1 MKKLVGALV
10 ALLLLPAVAVAQD
23 VTVIVEE
30 ARFPEGPEVIDGTLY
45 YVEYGGHTIVTWD
58 GKAAKVFWTQE
69 GCGPSAVLQIPGGDF
84 LVTCYDSGTIARVS
98 AKGETVATY
107 DKDAGG
113 GTLLGPNDL
122 APDGKGGAY
131 FTASGPWE
139 SAPIVGQV
147 YRIDASGKIVSVADD
162 LHYANGVVLSH
173 DGKTLYVI
181 ESEAARIIQFKVAD
195 DGSLSDRRLF
205 FRYADIGM
213 THEGWAQPYP
223 DGMKLD
229 KAGNLFVGH
238 FSAPQILVLSPEGK
252 VLGEIQVPSSAT
264 PNLAFSADESTVYV
278 MAVGDTANPPYL
290 GKVYAAKNPLK
301 P

>member
-1 MKKLVGALV
+1 MRLLLSAVV
-10 ALLLLPAVAVAQD
+10 ASFLLPAVAAAAD
-23 VTVIVEE
+23 IEMIVDG

-45 YVEYGGHTIVTWD
+45 YVEYGGHTIMTWD
-58 GKAAKVFWTQE
+58 GKANTMFWTQD

-98 AKGETVATY
+98 AKGETIANY
-107 DKDAGG
+107 DKDADGNA
-113 GTLLGPNDL
+113 LQGPNDL
-122 APDGKGGAY
+122 TPNGKGGAY
-131 FTASGPWE
+131 FTTSGPWE
-139 SAPIVGQV
+139 SGPIVGHV
-147 YRIDASGKIVSVADD
+147 YHIGADGKMVSVADD
-162 LHYANGVVLSH
+162 LHYANGIVLSH

-213 THEGWAQPYP
+213 THEGAAQPYP

-229 KAGNLFVGH
+229 KAGNFFVGH

-264 PNLAFSADESTVYV
+264 PNLALSADESTVYV
-278 MAVGDTANPPYL
+278 MAVADTANAPYL
-290 GKVYAAKNPLK
+290 GAVWAAKNPLK

>member
-1 MKKLVGALV
+1 MRTLLGAVV
-10 ALLLLPAVAVAQD
+10 ASFLLPAIAAAQD
-23 VTVIVEE
+23 VTVINEE
-30 ARFPEGPEVIDGTLY
+30 ARFPEGPEVIGDTLY
-45 YVEYGGHTIVTWD
+45 YVEYGGNTIMTWD
-58 GKAAKVFWTQE
+58 GKANAVFWTQE

-84 LVTCYDSGTIARVS
+84 LVTCYDNGTIARVS
-98 AKGETVATY
+98 AKGETVAAY
-107 DKDAGG
+107 DKDVDG

-122 APDGKGGAY
+122 TLDGKGGAY

-139 SAPIVGQV
+139 SAPIVGHV
-147 YRIDASGKIVSVADD
+147 YHIDAAGKIVSVADD
-162 LHYANGVVLSH
+162 LHYANGVALSH

-205 FRYADIGM
+205 FRHADVGM

-238 FSAPQILVLSPEGK
+238 YSAAQILVLSPDAK
-252 VLGEIQVPSSAT
+252 VIGEILVPSSAS

-278 MAVGDTANPPYL
+278 MSVYDTANPPYM

-301 P
+301 

>member
-1 MKKLVGALV
+1 MRKLLGAVV
-10 ALLLLPAVAVAQD
+10 ASLLLPAVAAAQE
-23 VTVIVEE
+23 VTVINEE

-58 GKAAKVFWTQE
+58 GKTNTVLWTQE
-69 GCGPSAVLQIPGGDF
+69 GCGPSALVQIEGGDF

-98 AKGETVATY
+98 AKGETIATY
-107 DKDAGG
+107 DKDADG

-122 APDGKGGAY
+122 TLDGKGGAY

-139 SAPIVGQV
+139 SGPIVGHV
-147 YRIDASGKIVSVADD
+147 YHIDANGKIVSVADD
-162 LHYANGVVLSH
+162 LHYANGIALSH

-181 ESEAARIIQFKVAD
+181 ESEAARVIQFTVAD

-205 FRYADIGM
+205 VRHSDLGM
-213 THEGWAQPYP
+213 MHEGWAQPYP

-229 KAGNLFVGH
+229 SKGNLFIGH
-238 FSAPQILVLSPEGK
+238 YSAAQILVVSPEGK
-252 VLGEIQVPSSAT
+252 VIGEILVPSSAA

-278 MAVGDTANPPYL
+278 MSVYDTTNPPYM

-301 P
+301 